1 MEVGR
6 MLARHHTLGTTLK
19 LTLFTLIFT
28 GLLQAG
34 QSVTVSWDANTEDDL
49 AGYKVFYG
57 TASRSY
63 SDSTI
68 LGRSTSFSLG
78 NVEAGKTYYFIVKAY
93 DTSGNDSAP
102 SQEVS
107 IFVPQQDTEPP
118 ALTRF
123 EVQSA
128 EGFIIEF
135 DEALEVSSA
144 ENKANY
150 SISDSIEVKSVRLRG
165 DARSV
170 SVITSPHQSGK
181 TYRLEITGLRDRAN
195 PPNVLKQPIRMSYL
209 WQETGGGDSGRDTA
223 PPVLLNA
230 EIRDARTVDLFFN
243 EPLARANAENR
254 SNYSISDSITIGSV
268 QLLEDLR
275 TVRLSTS
282 MHENNKTYTVTV
294 RNQLDLA
301 QPGNLMQ
308 NAVQWQY
315 TYHAEDRE
323 APKLVEVYLQ
333 DLTTL
338 HIKYSE
344 KVTRESAERTANY
357 TISDGI
363 KVNVATLL
371 ESGSEVVLTTTTHEF
386 NKQYTISVKNI
397 TDRSA
402 RVNTMAESNAFT
414 YMKVGQE
421 KKADSDGSRFTV
433 SNVFPAQY
441 KVDTVSVGEPY
452 YIDRQYRVLD
462 LPERLKKTMW
472 IRTRNDD
479 RHNTSS
485 AFLLF
490 TLTQRARIYIGYD
503 SRATQKPD
511 WLTRNFERTS
521 MRISVSDGVGY
532 FEVWQ
537 AIKEPGQVVLGGN
550 IANNATNVGSMYV
563 VLVESL
569 QPEQNIS
576 DNTPQPQKFTLQQ
589 NYPNPFNPETEI
601 SFYLQE
607 DATIELTIYNM
618 LGQEVKTLIVG
629 EKASGQHTV
638 LWDATDNKG
647 NQVPTGT
654 YVYML
659 KVKDVIRNGDYA
671 LTTGETRLMKTM
683 LFLK

>member
-1 MEVGR
+1 
-6 MLARHHTLGTTLK
+6 MLARHFIFGTART
-19 LTLFTLIFT
+19 LTLFTLFFT

-34 QSVTVSWDANTEDDL
+34 QSITVTWDANSEDDL

-68 LGRSTSFSLG
+68 LGRTTTFSLG
-78 NVEAGKTYYFIVKAY
+78 NIEAGKTYYFVIKAY

-102 SQEVS
+102 SEEVS
-107 IFVPQQDTEPP
+107 IFVPQLDTTPP
-118 ALTRF
+118 SLTRF
-123 EVQSA
+123 EVQSSEA
-128 EGFIIEF
+128 FIIEF
-135 DEALEVSSA
+135 DEPLEVTSA
-144 ENKANY
+144 ENKNNY
-150 SISDSIEVKSVRLRG
+150 RISDNIEVRSVRLRG
-165 DARSV
+165 DTRSV
-170 SVITSPHQSGK
+170 SITTSPHQSGK
-181 TYRLEITGLRDRAN
+181 TYRLEISGLRDRAN
-195 PPNVLKQPIRMSYL
+195 PPNTLQQPIRMSYM
-209 WQETGGGDSGRDTA
+209 WQSGGSEEPADKT
-223 PPVLLNA
+223 PPSLLNV

-254 SNYSISDSITIGSV
+254 SNYSITDSITIGAA

-275 TVRLSTS
+275 TVRLTTS
-282 MHENNKTYTVTV
+282 QHRNNQTYTVTV
-294 RNQLDLA
+294 RNQIDLA
-301 QPGNLMQ
+301 QPANIMQ
-308 NAVQWQY
+308 EPARWQY
-315 TYHAEDRE
+315 TYHAEDRDP
-323 APKLVEVYLQ
+323 PKLVEVFLQ

-338 HIKYSE
+338 HIKFSE

-357 TISDGI
+357 SISDGV

-371 ESGSEVVLTTTTHEF
+371 DSGSEVVLTTTPHEL
-386 NKQYTISVKNI
+386 NKQYTLSVKNI
-397 TDRSA
+397 ADQSA
-402 RVNTMAESNAFT
+402 RVNTMAESNAFSYT
-414 YMKVGQE
+414 KIGQE
-421 KKADSDGSRFTV
+421 KKANSDGSRFAV
-433 SNVFPAQY
+433 NNIFPVQY
-441 KVDTVSVGEPY
+441 KVDSISVGDTY

-462 LPERLKKTMW
+462 LPDRLKKTMW

-479 RHNTSS
+479 RHNTSP

-490 TLTQRARIYIGYD
+490 SLSQRARVYIGYD

-550 IANNATNVGSMYV
+550 IASNATNVGSMYV
-563 VLVESL
+563 VLIESL
-569 QPEQNIS
+569 QAEQNAVAG
-576 DNTPQPQKFTLQQ
+576 TPQPEKFSLHQ

-607 DATIELTIYNM
+607 DATIELTVYNL
-618 LGQEVKTLIVG
+618 LGQEIKTLAIG
-629 EKASGQHTV
+629 EKSSGQHTV
-638 LWDATDNKG
+638 IWDATDANG

-654 YVYML
+654 YVYVL
-659 KVKDVIRNGDYA
+659 KVKDVIKNGDYA
-671 LTTGETRLMKTM
+671 LTTGETRVMKTM